1 MSPPSAE
8 ALSATSPL
16 AVESREVR
24 GVGAWE
30 RHVFDVLREELAPT
44 RARWR
49 ATLRI
54 TVVYALCATLIM
66 ALHVPNG
73 EFLIIVLY
81 VIAQTDAVASVTKAA
96 QRVVGTLVGGG
107 IGIVGLAALAD
118 KPWLFF
124 PLQAA
129 VVAASIFLSRTTT
142 APYATMLIGVTYLIA
157 IPEYVPAAEP
167 TLVTVLW
174 RIGLTA
180 LGAAVG
186 TIAQLVLWP
195 DHPETVFLDELA
207 LRLARI
213 ERIIGRVLTGEA
225 WDSRAVPTD
234 LIGASGLTRQL
245 DLLAQ
250 ADMRATAPQGRRATH
265 LQLVTQS
272 ELLLM
277 TAIRVRRA
285 VAAQYGTAPPPAA
298 LTTRLTALQA
308 GCKAVRTAVEARQ
321 PAALDPPAQ
330 DAPTGADLSS
340 EMVTALREME
350 TALARTATA
359 TGTLRAERSALAGP
373 ALGAASAG
381 AVPFRTVDCTLA
393 NTDALHSALKAALGA
408 SIVTLAYQ
416 AMDWPGISTGALTCL
431 VVSQSSVGA
440 SWFKSLLRFVGSAI
454 GGLMALLLI
463 VVAMPNMESVGSF
476 VLLTTPLFAA
486 AAWMVSGSSRFS
498 YVGIQMAI
506 ALSLA
511 LVNFP
516 APTVALEVPAD
527 RVAGVL
533 LGVAVMGVLDST
545 LWPVFARDQV
555 RRSLVRALREMGA
568 YHRAVVDR
576 DASRAQQVWFDVH
589 RDVAAAL
596 SLHDALLIEPTFR
609 SATAE
614 AERRAVLI
622 LSNRL
627 QHVFVSL
634 LALDRTL
641 EALPAGT
648 LPPPAQA
655 AMLARAAAVAARLGH
670 LADRIEQY
678 PGTPTTTDTPRL
690 DAYDGVDLPAPDPTL
705 AADVRQRVETLAAVT
720 RELHATLGQIED
732 EIDASLHTLPRDGN
746 YAHGHLDPTGLGQR
760 HRV

>member
-1 MSPPSAE
+1 MCPPPAE
-8 ALSATSPL
+8 AASAAPPIPV
-16 AVESREVR
+16 AARDV
-24 GVGAWE
+24 GGIGAWE
-30 RHVFDVLREELAPT
+30 RHLFDVLREELAPT
-44 RARWR
+44 PARWR

-54 TVVYALCATLIM
+54 SVLYALCATLIM
-66 ALHVPNG
+66 ALHIPNG
-73 EFLIIVLY
+73 EFLIIVVY
-81 VIAQTDAVASVTKAA
+81 VITQSDAVASVTKAA

-118 KPWLFF
+118 KPWFFF

-142 APYATMLIGVTYLIA
+142 APYATILIGVTYLIA
-157 IPEYVPAAEP
+157 IPEYVPAGES

-180 LGAAVG
+180 FGAALG

-195 DHPETVFLDELA
+195 DHPETVFLDELGM
-207 LRLARI
+207 RLARI
-213 ERIIGRVLTGEA
+213 ERIIGRVLSGEA

-250 ADMRATAPQGRRATH
+250 ADMRATVPQAQRADR

-277 TAIRVRRA
+277 TVIRVRRA
-285 VAAQYGTAPPPAA
+285 VAAKYGTALPPGS
-298 LTTRLTALQA
+298 LRTRLTALQA
-308 GCKAVRTAVEARQ
+308 GCKTVRAAVAARRPAPAVSSPQRA
-321 PAALDPPAQ
+321 PAA
-330 DAPTGADLSS
+330 ADLSS
-340 EMVTALREME
+340 ELATALAEME
-350 TALARTATA
+350 TALDRTAAATA
-359 TGTLRAERSALAGP
+359 FLSIERTALVGP
-373 ALGAASAG
+373 VIDTASAR

-393 NTDALHSALKAALGA
+393 NTDAVHSAFKAALAA
-408 SIVTLAYQ
+408 SIVGLAYQ
-416 AMDWPGISTGALTCL
+416 AMDWPEISTGVLTCL

-454 GGLMALLLI
+454 GGLMALFLI
-463 VVAMPNMESVGSF
+463 LVAMPNMESVGSF

-498 YVGIQMAI
+498 YVGVQMAI

-516 APTVALEVPAD
+516 APTAALEVPAD

-533 LGVAVMGVLDST
+533 LGVVVVGLLDST

-609 SATAE
+609 LPVAE

-641 EALPAGT
+641 EALPVGG

-655 AMLARAAAVAARLGH
+655 AIRARADAVAARLAH

-678 PGTPTTTDTPRL
+678 PHPPPATGAPRL
-690 DAYDGVDLPAPDPTL
+690 DASGGADLPAPDPTL
-705 AADVRQRVETLAAVT
+705 PADVKQRIEALAAVT

-732 EIDASLHTLPRDGN
+732 EIDASLHTLPRDGKD
-746 YAHGHLDPTGLGQR
+746 AAGGLDPANLPR
-760 HRV
+760 PH